1 MTQHAE
7 IRILPYSAEQMFN
20 LVADVEKYP
29 LFLPWCQS
37 ARIIS
42 RNENSFIADLTI
54 GYKSFTHTFRS
65 HVFLN
70 EPAEIRVD
78 YLGGQMKHLKNH
90 WKFCDLSNG
99 HSEIDFLV
107 DFSFG
112 SGFLQTAVETIFAK
126 AVSQMI
132 QAFKVRAKS
141 LYGT

>member
-70 EPAEIRVD
+70 EPAEIRDAEGAVRIV
-78 YLGGQMKHLKNH
+78 LWREGG
-90 WKFCDLSNG
+90 G
-99 HSEIDFLV
+99 HGDKITD
-107 DFSFG
+107 D
-112 SGFLQTAVETIFAK
+112 
-126 AVSQMI
+126 
-132 QAFKVRAKS
+132 
-141 LYGT
+141 